1 MNMQEVAPIVCPQCQ
16 TRYTAPVTSII
27 NVTATPELKSAF
39 LRGQINVTECP
50 QCGYQ
55 GEVSIP
61 MLYFDADKELALVVS
76 PSSLHLNMTNE
87 QKIIGDLTN
96 KLMNSLPADQRKAYL
111 FNPKTFLTVDSLR
124 KAVLEADGIT
134 EEMLEAQSARA
145 KLLDQMLRAK
155 DEAELRKMVETHDAE
170 LDRSFFEI
178 LSVAAFNAMGQ
189 GQQEQGQ
196 FLLTFR
202 QMVAEMSSN
211 GQQIVAEIDEE
222 MGIQTLTPE
231 RVIENLLQAEDEEEF
246 SAIVQAARP
255 MIDYT
260 FFQSLTNRIDGLQKE
275 GKKDEAQALKTLRS
289 RILDTSAKIEEEER
303 QQISAATQLLQQL
316 LQASDPKSFIQQ
328 NLSRF
333 DEAFFMVLGNQI
345 EGAAQAGKEE
355 VAKHLSMLHQLIA
368 QAIDE
373 QMPPEL
379 KLLSRLMQTESP
391 EAVRPLLQAHKAE
404 LTPRFMELLDRAI
417 ADLRSKGQAQLA
429 EQLTLIKKEAEGVK
443 QTSSIIL
450 P

>member
-1 MNMQEVAPIVCPQCQ
+1 
-16 TRYTAPVTSII
+16 
-27 NVTATPELKSAF
+27 
-39 LRGQINVTECP
+39 
-50 QCGYQ
+50 
-55 GEVSIP
+55 
-61 MLYFDADKELALVVS
+61 MLYFDAGKELALVVS
-76 PSSLHLNMTNE
+76 PSGLQLNLTNE

-96 KLMNSLPADQRKAYL
+96 KLMNSLPPEQRKAYI

-178 LSVAAFNAMGQ
+178 LSVAAFNALGQ

-202 QMVAEMSSN
+202 QMVAEISSK
-211 GQQIVAEIDEE
+211 GKELVAEIDEE
-222 MGIQTLTPE
+222 MGIQTLTPD
-231 RVIENLLQAEDEEEF
+231 RVIENLLQAEDEDEF
-246 SAIVQAARP
+246 NAIVQAARS

-260 FFQSLTNRIDGLQKE
+260 FFQSLTNQIESLQKE
-275 GKKDEAQALKTLRS
+275 GKTAEAQALKTLRS

-303 QQISAATQLLQQL
+303 QQINTATQLLQQL
-316 LQASDPKSFIQQ
+316 IQTNDPKSFIQQ
-328 NLSRF
+328 NLSQF
-333 DEAFFMVLGNQI
+333 DEVFFMVLGNQI
-345 EGAAQAGKEE
+345 ETAAQTGKEE
-355 VAKHLSMLHQLIA
+355 VAKRLSMLHQLIA
-368 QAIDE
+368 QAINE

-417 ADLRSKGQAQLA
+417 ADLHSKGQKQLA